1 MISNCKNCHTCL
13 DGKLNEYGF
22 PILVTYMIIC
32 PVCGNKRCP
41 KASNHILECTHSN
54 EPGQKGSMYEK
65 SLSRTEKLYN
75 R

>member
-1 MISNCKNCHTCL
+1 
-13 DGKLNEYGF
+13 
-22 PILVTYMIIC
+22 MIIC